1 MRKGF
6 IVARTIVIAGIVSIL
21 LMSFINL
28 NNKMLNNIFKAD
40 EIEYMLNTCRSI
52 VELYKSE
59 EERIGPV
66 EVIVPF
72 DDFEE
77 LKSEILLFG
86 VRNFLNL
93 NFNVQENKRYQL
105 MIKVFNNYG
114 FEIFKI
120 KCKGIR
126 GEVELFMLNHYEKQ
140 RLLVN

>member
-59 EERIGPV
+59 EERIGPL

-72 DDFEE
+72 DDFDE

-86 VRNFLNL
+86 VRNFLNV
-93 NFNVQENKRYQL
+93 NFNVQEDKRYQL

-126 GEVELFMLNHYEKQ
+126 GEVELFYAKPL
-140 RLLVN
+140 